1 MDHSVRMPKR
11 ILIIK
16 PSLLLA
22 KKCYRMIAEC
32 FEDNGT
38 KPKTLINDGENMI
51 IANEAIYYQITWVGK
66 SNQNLSTFV
75 RFDNKFDE
83 VLTASIVTGKHSAI
97 MR

>member
-1 MDHSVRMPKR
+1 
-11 ILIIK
+11 
-16 PSLLLA
+16 
-22 KKCYRMIAEC
+22 MIAEC

-83 VLTASIVTGKHSAI
+83 VLTYRRDGNMRFKTDALVSPLKATGKVSDI
-97 MR
+97 K